1 MTDRSSAD
9 PSTSS
14 SPFQTILTNRT
25 HGASALLHRFVQ
37 LAQDQP
43 PGMVQEGLRACQET
57 FPLMA
62 GWPYALEHIARGESL
77 DQVAVAM
84 ARQTQV
90 TITRGV
96 AALQDYLTAL
106 TLSHSSLVRRTI
118 IAGKER
124 LGPIYCAA
132 SQPGGEG
139 HLLAE
144 SLRQEGVKALVLKD
158 EKAYQVIEDVDAVL
172 LGSDQYDD
180 EGFINKV
187 GSRRLAE
194 RAGELGKPVLVL
206 AEGFKRVAR
215 LPELTPELAELEL
228 ETGAQVSR
236 QTIFEL
242 VPWRSHIRL
251 VSDTG

>member
-1 MTDRSSAD
+1 
-9 PSTSS
+9 
-14 SPFQTILTNRT
+14 
-25 HGASALLHRFVQ
+25 
-37 LAQDQP
+37 
-43 PGMVQEGLRACQET
+43 MVQEGLRACLET

-62 GWPYALEHIARGESL
+62 VWPYALEHIAQGENL
-77 DQVAVAM
+77 DQVAVGM

-96 AALQDYLTAL
+96 AALLDYLTVL

-118 IAGKER
+118 IASKER

-144 SLRQEGVKALVLKD
+144 SLRQEGVKALVMKD
-158 EKAYQVIEDVDAVL
+158 EKASQVIEDVDAVL

-187 GSRRLAE
+187 GSRRLTE
-194 RAGELGKPVLVL
+194 RAGELDKLVLVL

-215 LPELTPELAELEL
+215 LPQLTPELVELEL
-228 ETGAQVSR
+228 ATGGRVSR
-236 QTIFEL
+236 QTIFEM
-242 VPWRSHIRL
+242 VPWRPHIRL
-251 VSDTG
+251 ISDAE

>member
-1 MTDRSSAD
+1 MTDRSSGNR
-9 PSTSS
+9 SS
-14 SPFQTILTNRT
+14 SPSPFQSILINRT

-43 PGMVQEGLRACQET
+43 PGMVQAGLRACQET

-96 AALQDYLTAL
+96 AALQDYLTVL

-206 AEGFKRVAR
+206 AEGFKRVTR
-215 LPELTPELAELEL
+215 LPELTPALAELEL
-228 ETGAQVSR
+228 ELEGRVSR
-236 QTIFEL
+236 EVFFEL
-242 VPWRSHIRL
+242 VPWQPHVRL